1 MPVESVG
8 PVPLSAWLE
17 QIQQGQ
23 GFDHGRRVKEE
34 GSPRSDGGGA
44 ATSPSAPSVI
54 TRHPDLGAAAAAAGG
69 ALLDVDGIINRLKS
83 NMQFSVRRR
92 QTEPSFDCKKCG
104 KKYTLKNNLLRHTR
118 LECGKEPQFPC
129 PFCPHR
135 SKRNDRLMQHVSSQ
149 HKEQLYCTRG
159 GRERSPPAPR

>member
-1 MPVESVG
+1 MSLPARPHHLRLCCSRRVSVAVG

-17 QIQQGQ
+17 QIQ
-23 GFDHGRRVKEE
+23 GRRVKADVDE
-34 GSPRSDGGGA
+34 GVPA
-44 ATSPSAPSVI
+44 AMAVLAARGP
-54 TRHPDLGAAAAAAGG
+54 HPDSRVGGG

-83 NMQFSVRRR
+83 NMQSSVRRR
-92 QTEPSFDCKKCG
+92 QAEPSFDCKNCG

-149 HKEQLYCTRG
+149 HKEQLYA
-159 GRERSPPAPR
+159 GRVEMPILQ

>member
-1 MPVESVG
+1 MKAAVDVG

-17 QIQQGQ
+17 QIQ
-23 GFDHGRRVKEE
+23 GRRIKNE
-34 GSPRSDGGGA
+34 GE
-44 ATSPSAPSVI
+44 ATSPA
-54 TRHPDLGAAAAAAGG
+54 TRGAHPGGGGGVGSGGGGGG

-83 NMQFSVRRR
+83 NMQSSVRRR
-92 QTEPSFDCKKCG
+92 QAEPSFDCKNCG

-149 HKEQLYCTRG
+149 HKEQLYA
-159 GRERSPPAPR
+159 GRLEMPILQ

>member
-1 MPVESVG
+1 M
-8 PVPLSAWLE
+8 PLSAWLE
-17 QIQQGQ
+17 QIQAQAPQAPQG
-23 GFDHGRRVKEE
+23 RVLKRDD
-34 GSPRSDGGGA
+34 GATAPDGVATALTNPRAGA
-44 ATSPSAPSVI
+44 AGVAGV
-54 TRHPDLGAAAAAAGG
+54 GG

-83 NMQFSVRRR
+83 NMQSSVRRR
-92 QTEPSFDCKKCG
+92 LSEPSFDCKNCG

-149 HKEQLYCTRG
+149 HKEQLYG
-159 GRERSPPAPR
+159 GRVEMPILGP